1 MIDMG
6 VQSTGDGTAPGQV
19 VLSCIRKAEAGEMAQ
34 QLRTL
39 AVLSENPGL
48 APSTHMATH
57 NCDISSRRQDGAEAY
72 MQTK

>member
-1 MIDMG
+1 MIDMR

-39 AVLSENPGL
+39 AALPENPGL
-48 APSTHMATH
+48 TPSTHMATH
-57 NCDISSRRQDGAEAY
+57 N
-72 MQTK
+72 